1 MRRTGMSTLRGPSF
15 RIFIYSIAA
24 AAATAT
30 TPGIPAAATAEPTAA
45 ATRPSLTAFSNGDND
60 HEKNEDSENDPYPG
74 NDISFRQSQSASG
87 KTDGDDAGHADRS
100 GTPEHKSFRKDEMG
114 SAVYP
119 PEILPA
125 GECLRARPDIF
136 RRSFT
141 EDSLVTFPSRL
152 IPALEL
158 RPFRIAALRR
168 AVMER
173 KPEDPATEA
182 IPVALGVAEVQMPHM
197 IYRVRRRYR
206 MPRLGAKNQKT
217 FVFVN
222 GPGREPRR
230 PSILSGQPS

>member
-1 MRRTGMSTLRGPSF
+1 MSTLSGQSI
-15 RIFIYSIAA
+15 RIFIYSIATST
-24 AAATAT
+24 ATAT

-45 ATRPSLTAFSNGDND
+45 ATRPSLTAVSNGDDD
-60 HEKNEDSENDPYPG
+60 HEKYEGSENDPYPG
-74 NDISFRQSQSASG
+74 NNISLRQSRSASG
-87 KTDGDDAGHADRS
+87 QTDGDEAGDADRS
-100 GTPEHKSFRKDEMG
+100 GTPEHKPLRKDEMG

-125 GECLRARPDIF
+125 GVCMRARPDIF

-141 EDSLVTFPSRL
+141 EDSLVTFPGRL
-152 IPALEL
+152 VPAFEL
-158 RPFRIAALRR
+158 RPLRIAAFRW

-182 IPVALGVAEVQMPHM
+182 IPVAVRVAEMQMPHL
-197 IYRVRRRYR
+197 IHRVRRRYR

-222 GPGREPRR
+222 GPNRELRR
-230 PSILSGQPS
+230 PSIFAG